1 MGLFVCFNGFHLL
14 ESLTVSVRIFY
25 ENNLKSFL
33 ILGLGKIYLLMKE
46 YIFLWYQKYMLY
58 VQNKK

>member
-46 YIFLWYQKYMLY
+46 YNLSLVSEVHVIHS
-58 VQNKK
+58 